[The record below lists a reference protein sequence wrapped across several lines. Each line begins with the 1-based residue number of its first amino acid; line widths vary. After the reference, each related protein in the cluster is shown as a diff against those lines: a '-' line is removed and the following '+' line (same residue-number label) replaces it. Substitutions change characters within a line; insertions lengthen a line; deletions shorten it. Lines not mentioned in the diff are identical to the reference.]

1 MIKKYKIVEVEW
13 LDAEEGGEVGWNSTK
28 EMLKIA
34 KKALPLMHTIGYL
47 VHDGEDH
54 IALLSTF
61 HPDCCSTV
69 EKIPRGMILKISYL
83 VSEPDEA
90 TPQTPAQ

>member
-13 LDAEEGGEVGWNSTK
+13 LDAEEGGEVGWNNTK

-34 KKALPLMHTIGYL
+34 KKLLPLMHTIGYL

-83 VSEPDEA
+83 VPEPDEA
-90 TPQTPAQ
+90 APQTPAQ

>member
-13 LDAEEGGEVGWNSTK
+13 LDAEEGGEVGWNNTK

-34 KKALPLMHTIGYL
+34 KKLLPLMHTIGYL

-69 EKIPRGMILKISYL
+69 ETIPRGMILKISYL
-83 VSEPDEA
+83 VPEPDEA
-90 TPQTPAQ
+90 APQTPAQ